1 MSKFE
6 KNFIYAKKR
15 ECRWIFDPKKNPLTL
30 PPDFSELPKPK
41 DELNTEELEDEN
53 LDLSEVLGKSKSK
66 DVTDP
71 TSEIE
76 KSISN
81 ILKKKWFWQRIFI
94 LKILKIKKN
103 QKN

>member
-1 MSKFE
+1 MKLIKIIISFSLILVMFTSCQSLKRTLSMQ
-6 KNFIYAKKR
+6 KK
-15 ECRWIFDPKKNPLTL
+15 ESVDEFLIQKKNPLTL
-30 PPDFSELPKPK
+30 PPEFSELPKPK

-53 LDLSEVLGKSKSK
+53 LDLSEVLGKSESK

-81 ILKKKWFWQRIFI
+81 ILKKK
-94 LKILKIKKN
+94 
-103 QKN
+103 

>member
-1 MSKFE
+1 MRLIKIIISFSLILVLFTSCQSLKRTLSLQ
-6 KNFIYAKKR
+6 KK
-15 ECRWIFDPKKNPLTL
+15 ESVDEFLIQKKNPLTL

-53 LDLSEVLGKSKSK
+53 LDLTQVLGKSESK
-66 DVTDP
+66 DVTDS

-81 ILKKKWFWQRIFI
+81 ILKKK
-94 LKILKIKKN
+94 
-103 QKN
+103 

>member
-1 MSKFE
+1 MRLIKIIISFFLVLVLSTSCQSLKRTLSMQ
-6 KNFIYAKKR
+6 KK
-15 ECRWIFDPKKNPLTL
+15 ESVDEFLIQKKNPLTL
-30 PPDFSELPKPK
+30 PPEFSELPKPK

-81 ILKKKWFWQRIFI
+81 ILKKK
-94 LKILKIKKN
+94 
-103 QKN
+103 

>member
-1 MSKFE
+1 MRLIKIIISFSLILVLFTSCQSLKRTLSLQ
-6 KNFIYAKKR
+6 KK
-15 ECRWIFDPKKNPLTL
+15 ESVDEFLIQKKNPLTL
-30 PPDFSELPKPK
+30 PPEFSELPKPK

-81 ILKKKWFWQRIFI
+81 ILKKK
-94 LKILKIKKN
+94 
-103 QKN
+103 

>member
-1 MSKFE
+1 MRLIKIIISFSLIFVLFTSCQSLKRTLSMQ
-6 KNFIYAKKR
+6 KK
-15 ECRWIFDPKKNPLTL
+15 ESVDEFLIQKKNPLTL
-30 PPDFSELPKPK
+30 PPEFSELPKPK
-41 DELNTEELEDEN
+41 DELNTEELENEN

-81 ILKKKWFWQRIFI
+81 ILKKK
-94 LKILKIKKN
+94 
-103 QKN
+103 

>member
-1 MSKFE
+1 MKLIKIIISFSLILVMSTSCQSLKRTLSMQ
-6 KNFIYAKKR
+6 KK
-15 ECRWIFDPKKNPLTL
+15 ESVDEFLIQKKNPLTL

-81 ILKKKWFWQRIFI
+81 ILKKK
-94 LKILKIKKN
+94 
-103 QKN
+103 

>member
-1 MSKFE
+1 MSTSCQSLKRTLSMQ
-6 KNFIYAKKR
+6 KK
-15 ECRWIFDPKKNPLTL
+15 ESVDEFLIQKKNPLTL
-30 PPDFSELPKPK
+30 PPEFSELPKPK
-41 DELNTEELEDEN
+41 DELNTEELENEN

-81 ILKKKWFWQRIFI
+81 ILKKK
-94 LKILKIKKN
+94 
-103 QKN
+103 

>member
-1 MSKFE
+1 MKLIKIIISFSLILVMFTSCQSLKRTLSMQ
-6 KNFIYAKKR
+6 KK
-15 ECRWIFDPKKNPLTL
+15 ESVDEFLIQKKNPLTL
-30 PPDFSELPKPK
+30 PPEFSELPKPK

-81 ILKKKWFWQRIFI
+81 ILKKK
-94 LKILKIKKN
+94 
-103 QKN
+103 